1 MINLSASLLGV
12 ATVASTLFSCNT
24 QQQESP
30 MKAKVEEY
38 AQVELKSDLVNNLND
53 KEKELVKIFFQVGEI
68 TDDLFWQQTFGDKS
82 QLDTITDNYAKE
94 FAMIHYGAWD
104 RLDNNKPFLA
114 GYGEKPAVCNYY
126 PHDITAEEFDAFE
139 DANKNSWYTVIRR
152 NKDGSLKKCLVS

>member
-1 MINLSASLLGV
+1 MRKKMINLSASLLGV

-68 TDDLFWQQTFGDKS
+68 NRRSFL
-82 QLDTITDNYAKE
+82 A
-94 FAMIHYGAWD
+94 D
-104 RLDNNKPFLA
+104 RLLVTRASSIPSPTIMQK
-114 GYGEKPAVCNYY
+114 
-126 PHDITAEEFDAFE
+126 
-139 DANKNSWYTVIRR
+139 
-152 NKDGSLKKCLVS
+152 SLP